1 MSKED
6 HPFLKKFFKRLCRC
20 DIEIQRAGKH
30 ESCQDAGSGTVQ
42 ALCLRSIMQPV
53 VSVVMMF
60 KNKDGMVQAILG
72 ALWELMQCKQARPGE
87 LSRSEEALTEP
98 GTLDGVSVW
107 TDLG

>member
-1 MSKED
+1 MKAI
-6 HPFLKKFFKRLCRC
+6 R
-20 DIEIQRAGKH
+20 
-30 ESCQDAGSGTVQ
+30 QDAGGGTVQ
-42 ALCLRSIMQPV
+42 AVCLRSTTQPV

-72 ALWELMQCKQARPGE
+72 ALWELKQCKQVRPGE

-98 GTLDGVSVW
+98 STLDGVSVW